1 MVEEIAARVERLRAE
16 LERERDHYLRLGRT
30 NQYAM
35 FALMMLTVG
44 GSLAAGILGLGLEA
58 DPKLVGLVGLV
69 PAVAATAANQ
79 FKLQGKADWHY
90 RKYDALK
97 ALLRRANYDLPLKAS
112 SEDVAEIGQALSK
125 IEAEMSAAW
134 EQSLTFKFE
143 NRDA

>member
-97 ALLRRANYDLPLKAS
+97 ALLRR
-112 SEDVAEIGQALSK
+112 V
-125 IEAEMSAAW
+125 
-134 EQSLTFKFE
+134 TTC
-143 NRDA
+143 R